1 MNRTFWVV
9 CVLCGTLSLSAR
21 VASGQE
27 LPPPPPFGEPVEL
40 MGFEGGDAGHIV
52 SVGLMGFEGGHVGHN
67 VKGAP
72 YSAKAASET
81 TQTLALAD
89 GTTTTIHR
97 TTQSVLYRDSHGRS
111 RREVTL
117 SGFGLLAASGKTHT
131 LVTIA
136 DPVAGAHYV
145 VDDEHKVVH
154 KMSLRTRGGNASEA
168 MAAGAFP
175 EKMKALMRAE
185 EASGALKKESSSAH
199 VTINGASVSAE
210 YTRLTRTIPAGEIG
224 NDKPIQVV
232 SERWYSPELQ
242 IVVKSVR
249 SDPRFGTTTYT
260 VTNIQRTEPDASLFT
275 IPADYAVKEGGPGPN
290 MIYRHGFEKAP
301 PRPND

>member
-1 MNRTFWVV
+1 MNRRLWM
-9 CVLCGTLSLSAR
+9 CWALSGMLLWIAAAAR
-21 VASGQE
+21 AQDVTP
-27 LPPPPPFGEPVEL
+27 LPPPPPFGEPMEL
-40 MGFEGGDAGHIV
+40 
-52 SVGLMGFEGGHVGHN
+52 LGFEGGHAGHN

-89 GTTTTIHR
+89 GTTTTIRR
-97 TTQSVLYRDSHGRS
+97 TTQSALYRDSQGRT

-117 SGFGLLAASGKTHT
+117 SGFGKTHK

-154 KMSLRTRGGNASEA
+154 KMSLGTHGGNASGA
-168 MAAGAFP
+168 MAAGVFP
-175 EKMKALMRAE
+175 QKMKARMQQE
-185 EASGALKKESSSAH
+185 EASGALKKESSSTQ
-199 VTINGASVSAE
+199 VTINGVSVGAE
-210 YTRLTRTIPAGEIG
+210 YTRITRTIPAGEIG

-242 IVVKSVR
+242 IIVKSTR

-260 VTNIQRTEPDASLFT
+260 VTNIQKTEPDASLFT
-275 IPADYAVKEGGPGPN
+275 IPAGYTVKEGGPGPN
-290 MIYRHGFEKAP
+290 MMYRHGFAKEAP
-301 PRPND
+301 PPAPPAPND

>member
-1 MNRTFWVV
+1 MVR
-9 CVLCGTLSLSAR
+9 
-21 VASGQE
+21 GQE
-27 LPPPPPFGEPVEL
+27 PLPPPPFGEPVEIL
-40 MGFEGGDAGHIV
+40 
-52 SVGLMGFEGGHVGHN
+52 GFEGGHAGHN

-81 TQTLALAD
+81 LQTLAD
-89 GTTTTIHR
+89 GTTIHR
-97 TTQSVLYRDSHGRS
+97 TTQSALYRDSQGRS

-117 SGFGLLAASGKTHT
+117 SGFGPLAASGKTHT

-136 DPVAGAHYV
+136 DPVAGAHFV

-154 KMSLRTRGGNASEA
+154 KMSFQTHGGNASGA

-175 EKMKALMRAE
+175 QKLKTRMQAE
-185 EASGALKKESSSAH
+185 EASGTLKKESSSTQ
-199 VTINGASVSAE
+199 VTINGVSVSAE
-210 YTRLTRTIPAGEIG
+210 YTRITRTIQKGEIG

-260 VTNIQRTEPDASLFT
+260 VTNIQKTEPDASLFT
-275 IPADYAVKEGGPGPN
+275 IPAEYTVKEGGPGPN
-290 MIYRHGFEKAP
+290 MMYRHRFEKAAP
-301 PRPND
+301 PPPND

>member
-1 MNRTFWVV
+1 MNRRLWMSS
-9 CVLCGTLSLSAR
+9 TLSWILLLAATAAR
-21 VASGQE
+21 AQDVP
-27 LPPPPPFGEPVEL
+27 PPPPPFGGPMEL
-40 MGFEGGDAGHIV
+40 
-52 SVGLMGFEGGHVGHN
+52 LGFEGGHAGQN

-72 YSAKAASET
+72 YSANATSET
-81 TQTLALAD
+81 MQTLALAD
-89 GTTTTIHR
+89 GTTTTIRR
-97 TTQSVLYRDSHGRS
+97 TTQSVLYRDSQGRS

-117 SGFGLLAASGKTHT
+117 SGFGKTHK

-154 KMSLRTRGGNASEA
+154 KMSLGTHGRNASGA
-168 MAAGAFP
+168 MGAGVFP
-175 EKMKALMRAE
+175 QKKKARMQQE
-185 EASGALKKESSSAH
+185 EASGALKKESSSTQ
-199 VTINGASVSAE
+199 VTINGVSVSAE
-210 YTRLTRTIPAGEIG
+210 YTRITRTIPAGEIG

-242 IVVKSVR
+242 IVVKSTR

-275 IPADYAVKEGGPGPN
+275 IPADYTVKEGGPGPN
-290 MIYRHGFEKAP
+290 MMYRHSFGKEVLP
-301 PRPND
+301 PTPPPAPND

>member
-1 MNRTFWVV
+1 MNRRLWMSA
-9 CVLCGTLSLSAR
+9 VLSGACICSAGTVR
-21 VASGQE
+21 GQE
-27 LPPPPPFGEPVEL
+27 PLPPPPFGEPVEIL
-40 MGFEGGDAGHIV
+40 
-52 SVGLMGFEGGHVGHN
+52 GFEGGHAGHN

-72 YSAKAASET
+72 YSAKATSET

-97 TTQSVLYRDSHGRS
+97 TTQSALYRDSQGRS

-117 SGFGLLAASGKTHT
+117 SGFGPLAASGKTHT

-145 VDDEHKVVH
+145 VDNERRVVH
-154 KMSLRTRGGNASEA
+154 KMSFQAHGGNASGA

-175 EKMKALMRAE
+175 EKMKVRMHQE
-185 EASGALKKESSSAH
+185 EASGAVKKESSSTQ
-199 VTINGASVSAE
+199 VTINGVNVSAE
-210 YTRLTRTIPAGEIG
+210 YTRITRTIPKDEIG
-224 NDKPIQVV
+224 NDRAIQVV

-260 VTNIQRTEPDASLFT
+260 VTNIQKAEPDASLFT
-275 IPADYAVKEGGPGPN
+275 IPADYAVKDGGPGPN
-290 MIYRHGFEKAP
+290 MMYRHSFGKEVLPA
-301 PRPND
+301 PND

>member
-1 MNRTFWVV
+1 MNRRLWMSAVLSGV
-9 CVLCGTLSLSAR
+9 CFCSGGMVR
-21 VASGQE
+21 GQE
-27 LPPPPPFGEPVEL
+27 PLPPPPFGEPVEIL
-40 MGFEGGDAGHIV
+40 
-52 SVGLMGFEGGHVGHN
+52 GFEGGHAGHN

-72 YSAKAASET
+72 YSAKATSET

-97 TTQSVLYRDSHGRS
+97 ATQSALYRDSQGRS

-117 SGFGLLAASGKTHT
+117 SGFGPLAASGKTHT

-136 DPVAGAHYV
+136 DPVAGAHFV

-154 KMSLRTRGGNASEA
+154 KMSFQTHGGNASGA

-175 EKMKALMRAE
+175 EKMKARMHLE
-185 EASGALKKESSSAH
+185 EASGTLKREPLGTQ
-199 VTINGASVSAE
+199 TINGVSAE
-210 YTRLTRTIPAGEIG
+210 GTRITRTIPAGEIG
-224 NDKPIQVV
+224 NDRAIQVV

-242 IVVKSVR
+242 MVVKSVR

-260 VTNIQRTEPDASLFT
+260 VTNIQKAEPDASLFT
-275 IPADYAVKEGGPGPN
+275 IPADYTVKEGGPGPN
-290 MIYRHGFEKAP
+290 MMYRHSFGKKVLP
-301 PRPND
+301 PPPPPPPND

>member
-1 MNRTFWVV
+1 MNRRLWMSAALSG
-9 CVLCGTLSLSAR
+9 LCFCSAGMVR
-21 VASGQE
+21 GQE
-27 LPPPPPFGEPVEL
+27 PLPPPPLGEPMEL
-40 MGFEGGDAGHIV
+40 
-52 SVGLMGFEGGHVGHN
+52 LGFEGGHAGHS

-72 YSAKAASET
+72 YSANATSET

-97 TTQSVLYRDSHGRS
+97 TTQSALYRDSQGRS

-117 SGFGLLAASGKTHT
+117 SGFGPLAASGKTHT

-154 KMSLRTRGGNASEA
+154 KMSFRMHGGNASGA

-175 EKMKALMRAE
+175 QKLKTRMQAE
-185 EASGALKKESSSAH
+185 ETSGALKKESLGTQ
-199 VTINGASVSAE
+199 TINGISAE
-210 YTRLTRTIPAGEIG
+210 GTRITRTIPAGEIG
-224 NDKPIQVV
+224 NDRAIQVV

-242 IVVKSVR
+242 IVVKSMR

-260 VTNIQRTEPDASLFT
+260 VTNIQKTEPDASLFT
-275 IPADYAVKEGGPGPN
+275 IPADYTVKEGGPGPN
-290 MIYRHGFEKAP
+290 MMYRQSFGKEVLP
-301 PRPND
+301 PPPPSAPND

>member
-1 MNRTFWVV
+1 MKRRLWMSAVLGGVYFCNTGMART
-9 CVLCGTLSLSAR
+9 
-21 VASGQE
+21 QE
-27 LPPPPPFGEPVEL
+27 PPPPPLFGEPFEL
-40 MGFEGGDAGHIV
+40 LGFQ
-52 SVGLMGFEGGHVGHN
+52 GGHTGHN

-97 TTQSVLYRDSHGRS
+97 TTQSALYRDSQGRS

-154 KMSLRTRGGNASEA
+154 KMSLRTHGGSAIGA
-168 MAAGAFP
+168 MAAGVFP
-175 EKMKALMRAE
+175 EKMKTRMQIE
-185 EASGALKKESSSAH
+185 EASGALKKESLGTQ
-199 VTINGASVSAE
+199 TINGVSAE
-210 YTRLTRTIPAGEIG
+210 GTRVTRTIAAGEIG
-224 NDKPIQVV
+224 NDKAIQVV

-260 VTNIQRTEPDASLFT
+260 VTNIQRSEPEASLFAV
-275 IPADYAVKEGGPGPN
+275 PADYTVKEGGAGPN
-290 MIYRHGFEKAP
+290 MMFRNGFKKAAP
-301 PRPND
+301 PPPNN

>member
-1 MNRTFWVV
+1 MNRRLWMSAVLSGV
-9 CVLCGTLSLSAR
+9 CFCSGGMVR
-21 VASGQE
+21 GQE
-27 LPPPPPFGEPVEL
+27 PLPPPPFGEPVEIL
-40 MGFEGGDAGHIV
+40 
-52 SVGLMGFEGGHVGHN
+52 GFEGGHAGHN

-72 YSAKAASET
+72 YSAKATSET

-97 TTQSVLYRDSHGRS
+97 TTQSALYRDSQGRS

-117 SGFGLLAASGKTHT
+117 SGFGPLAASGKTHT

-136 DPVAGAHYV
+136 DPVAGAHFV

-154 KMSLRTRGGNASEA
+154 KMSFQTHGGNASGA

-175 EKMKALMRAE
+175 EKMKTRMHQE
-185 EASGALKKESSSAH
+185 EASGALKKEPLGTQ
-199 VTINGASVSAE
+199 TINGVSAE
-210 YTRLTRTIPAGEIG
+210 GTRITRTIPAGEIG
-224 NDKPIQVV
+224 NDRAIQVV

-242 IVVKSVR
+242 MVVKSVR

-260 VTNIQRTEPDASLFT
+260 VTNIQKAEPDASLFT
-275 IPADYAVKEGGPGPN
+275 IPADYAVKDGGPGPN
-290 MIYRHGFEKAP
+290 LMYRHSFGKEVLPAP
-301 PRPND
+301 PPPAPND

>member
-1 MNRTFWVV
+1 MNRRLWMSA
-9 CVLCGTLSLSAR
+9 VLSGACICSAGMAR
-21 VASGQE
+21 GQE
-27 LPPPPPFGEPVEL
+27 PPSPPPPFGEPVEIL
-40 MGFEGGDAGHIV
+40 
-52 SVGLMGFEGGHVGHN
+52 GFEGGHAGHN

-72 YSAKAASET
+72 YSAKATSET

-97 TTQSVLYRDSHGRS
+97 TTQSALYRDSQGRS

-117 SGFGLLAASGKTHT
+117 SGFGPLAASGKTHT

-145 VDDEHKVVH
+145 VDDERKVVH
-154 KMSLRTRGGNASEA
+154 KMSFQAHGGNAGGA
-168 MAAGAFP
+168 MTAGAFP
-175 EKMKALMRAE
+175 EKMKVRMHQE
-185 EASGALKKESSSAH
+185 EASGALKKESLGTQ
-199 VTINGASVSAE
+199 TINGVSAE
-210 YTRLTRTIPAGEIG
+210 GTRITRTIPKDEIG
-224 NDKPIQVV
+224 NDRPIQVV

-260 VTNIQRTEPDASLFT
+260 VTNIQKAEPDASLFT
-275 IPADYAVKEGGPGPN
+275 IPADYAVKDGGPGPN
-290 MIYRHGFEKAP
+290 MMYRHSFAKEVLPA
-301 PRPND
+301 PND

>member
-1 MNRTFWVV
+1 MNRRLWMCAVLGGV
-9 CVLCGTLSLSAR
+9 CFCSAGMAR
-21 VASGQE
+21 GQE
-27 LPPPPPFGEPVEL
+27 PPPPPPFGEPFEL
-40 MGFEGGDAGHIV
+40 
-52 SVGLMGFEGGHVGHN
+52 LGFEGGHAGHN

-97 TTQSVLYRDSHGRS
+97 TTQSALFRDSQGRS

-117 SGFGLLAASGKTHT
+117 SGFGPLAASGNTHT

-136 DPVAGAHYV
+136 DPVAGAHYM

-154 KMSLRTRGGNASEA
+154 KMSFRTHGGNASAA
-168 MAAGAFP
+168 MAAGVFP
-175 EKMKALMRAE
+175 DKMKARMQKE
-185 EASGALKKESSSAH
+185 EASGAVKKESLGTQ
-199 VTINGASVSAE
+199 TINGVSAE
-210 YTRLTRTIPAGEIG
+210 GTRVTRTIAVGEIG
-224 NDKPIQVV
+224 NDRAIQVV

-260 VTNIQRTEPDASLFT
+260 VTNLQKTEPDASLFT
-275 IPADYAVKEGGPGPN
+275 IPAHYAVKEGGPGPN
-290 MIYRHGFEKAP
+290 VMFRHGFGKEVLPPPAP
-301 PRPND
+301 NN

>member
-1 MNRTFWVV
+1 MSRRLWMSA
-9 CVLCGTLSLSAR
+9 VLGGACFCGAGM
-21 VASGQE
+21 AKGQE
-27 LPPPPPFGEPVEL
+27 PPPPPPFGEPMEL
-40 MGFEGGDAGHIV
+40 
-52 SVGLMGFEGGHVGHN
+52 LGFEGGHAGHN

-72 YSAKAASET
+72 YSAKATSET
-81 TQTLALAD
+81 TQTLMLAD

-97 TTQSVLYRDSHGRS
+97 TTQSALYRDSQGRS

-117 SGFGLLAASGKTHT
+117 SGFGPLAASGKSHM

-154 KMSLRTRGGNASEA
+154 KMSLRAHGRDASGA

-175 EKMKALMRAE
+175 ERMKARMQAE
-185 EASGALKKESSSAH
+185 EASGALKKESSSTQ
-199 VTINGASVSAE
+199 VTINGVSLSAE
-210 YTRLTRTIPAGEIG
+210 YTRITRTIAAGEMG
-224 NDKPIQVV
+224 NDKAIQVV

-242 IVVKSVR
+242 IVLKSIR

-260 VTNIQRTEPDASLFT
+260 VTNIQKTADASLFT
-275 IPADYAVKEGGPGPN
+275 IPVDYAVKEGGPGPN

-301 PRPND
+301 PPPND